1 MHTLRALGLLTLLA
15 TLALPLR
22 AEDHSLASRFPDGAT
37 VYVEVTGLAGRV
49 EQALAS
55 PLGKSVREHP
65 AVKQFLASPQGM
77 QLFFAQGM
85 LQGMTGLDF
94 VGALKA
100 VASREVGLAL
110 YGGPAH
116 AVVMARVDVAVVERL
131 LAASEMALK
140 GARTTVLPSADGLP
154 ALWQFGPAYVCLD
167 GDLLAVTPDQLLAT
181 AIRGRTAKGL
191 AASDLYRTARPLV
204 DANALVFACGD
215 LKPYAAA
222 LAAGGLPKD
231 LGQAILL
238 GAFSHHLPAAG
249 WAALG
254 FDLRAEEGGLALEAK
269 GFLPRPPEGDEG
281 VTAAY
286 GGTLADLPFALP
298 ERTVGVLRMRRDLG
312 SLWTNREALIAERGI
327 PSLIEFETNFGNLT
341 SGMSW
346 VEEFLPALG
355 GEIILVG
362 TRRPYAAGEAAPA
375 VRYPEGA
382 LLVPFKGNEAVR
394 LRLEVAFHST
404 VGIINLQTAQMKG
417 MPLMPAVE
425 EYKGVKI
432 QFARYLPPSG
442 AEMEMQKALPA
453 RYNFAPAMAIVGDH
467 LAIATSD
474 RILRD
479 LIDGLGR
486 PTPAEPGINA
496 GFWVHAEQSRLL
508 LEENRESLIAQR
520 MLEKSDTRAA
530 AEQAVDLGLGL
541 ARYLRDFEFKV
552 VESRSTLGVSLR
564 VGLGAQAAGE
574 GPGEGVAR

>member
-1 MHTLRALGLLTLLA
+1 MRMVRALGLLTLLA
-15 TLALPLR
+15 ALAFPLR
-22 AEDHSLASRFPDGAT
+22 AEEAPLASRFPDGAT
-37 VYVEVTGLAGRV
+37 VYVELNGLAGRV
-49 EQALAS
+49 DHLLAS
-55 PLGKSVREHP
+55 PLGRSVREHP

-94 VGALKA
+94 AGALKA
-100 VASREVGLAL
+100 IASREVGLAL

-116 AVVMARVDVAVVERL
+116 AVVMARVDAAVVERL
-131 LAASEMALK
+131 LAAAEMALK
-140 GARTTVLPSADGLP
+140 GARTTVLPAADGLP

-167 GDLLAVTPDQLLAT
+167 GDLLTVTPDQLLAT
-181 AIRGRTAKGL
+181 SIRGRAAKGF
-191 AASDLYRTARPLV
+191 AAGDLYQTSRPLV
-204 DANALVFACGD
+204 DAGALLFACGD

-222 LAAGGLPKD
+222 LAAGGLPGD
-231 LGQAILL
+231 LGQAIIA
-238 GAFSHHLPAAG
+238 GAFSHLLPAAG

-254 FDLRAEEGGLALEAK
+254 LDLRAEEDGVALEAK

-281 VTAAY
+281 VAAAY
-286 GGTLADLPFALP
+286 GGTLAELPFALP

-312 SLWTNREALIAERGI
+312 SLWTNREALIAQRGI

-355 GEIILVG
+355 GEMILIG
-362 TRRPYAAGEAAPA
+362 TRRPYAPDEQAPA

-382 LLVPFKGNEAVR
+382 LLVPFKGNESVR

-417 MPLMPAVE
+417 MPLMPSVDL
-425 EYKGVKI
+425 YKGVKI

-442 AEMEMQKALPA
+442 AEMEMQKGLPA
-453 RYNFAPAMAIVGDH
+453 RYNFAPAMAILGDH
-467 LAIATSD
+467 LAIASSD
-474 RILRD
+474 RILRE

-486 PTPAEPGINA
+486 PTPVEPGVNA
-496 GFWVHAEQSRLL
+496 GFWLRADESRAL
-508 LEENRESLIAQR
+508 LEENRESLVAQR

-541 ARYLRDFEFKV
+541 ARYLRAFEFKV
-552 VESRSTLGVSLR
+552 VESRSTLSVSLK
-564 VGLGAQAAGE
+564 VGLGPRGGE
-574 GPGEGVAR
+574 EGAR